1 MAKFNGIGISVF
13 VNKHHA
19 TNEKAPTHNVVVNFP
34 DGTTLEGGLWDRV
47 AKSGLAY
54 KQGTLKPAQ
63 QAGQTPRLTQDH
75 HDDDVPFH
83 PDTPKRPVKVE
94 W

>member
-1 MAKFNGIGISVF
+1 MPKFNGISISVF
-13 VNKHHA
+13 TNKHHA

-34 DGTTLEGGLWDRV
+34 DGTVLEGGLWDKL

-54 KQGTLKPAQ
+54 KQGVLKPPQGRGKPPVA
-63 QAGQTPRLTQDH
+63 TMDH
-75 HDDDVPFH
+75 HDDDVPFI
-83 PDTPKRPVKVE
+83 PDQPKRQVKVE